1 MESFELVNHY
11 LDLSSDTLN
20 QITFDGSQSDNQ
32 LRLIFCLALEKSFDS
47 FADEIYKKENFN
59 IEKFSQ
65 MKPIS
70 KFRSIYDNYP
80 SYGLVNNQFRIDGFI
95 TLFNESFEKEIE
107 QDNFNLIT
115 SSSTNNLKKFISL
128 LDMYKQWI
136 NLFRKMH
143 EEC

>member
-11 LDLSSDTLN
+11 LDLSSDTLQ
-20 QITFDGSQSDNQ
+20 QIKFDGSQSDNQ

-95 TLFNESFEKEIE
+95 TLFNKSLEKEIE
-107 QDNFNLIT
+107 QDNLNLIT
-115 SSSTNNLKKFISL
+115 SSSTNSLKKFISL

>member
-1 MESFELVNHY
+1 VESFELVNHY
-11 LDLSSDTLN
+11 LDLSSDTLQ
-20 QITFDGSQSDNQ
+20 QIKFDGSQTDNQ

-70 KFRSIYDNYP
+70 KFRSMYDNYP
-80 SYGLVNNQFRIDGFI
+80 SYGLVNNQFRNDGFI
-95 TLFNESFEKEIE
+95 TLFKESFEKEIE
-107 QDNFNLIT
+107 QDNLNLIT
-115 SSSTNNLKKFISL
+115 SSSTNSLKKFISL

>member
-11 LDLSSDTLN
+11 LDLSSDTLQ
-20 QITFDGSQSDNQ
+20 QIKFDGSQSDNQ

-47 FADEIYKKENFN
+47 FADEIYKKENFE

-70 KFRSIYDNYP
+70 KFKSIHYNYP

-107 QDNFNLIT
+107 QDNLNLIT
-115 SSSTNNLKKFISL
+115 SSSTNSLKKFISL

>member
-1 MESFELVNHY
+1 
-11 LDLSSDTLN
+11 
-20 QITFDGSQSDNQ
+20 
-32 LRLIFCLALEKSFDS
+32 LEKSFDS

-65 MKPIS
+65 MKPFS

-80 SYGLVNNQFRIDGFI
+80 SYGLVNNQFRNDGFI
-95 TLFNESFEKEIE
+95 TLFKESFEKEIE
-107 QDNFNLIT
+107 QDNLNLIT
-115 SSSTNNLKKFISL
+115 SSSTNSLKKFISL
-128 LDMYKQWI
+128 LDIYKEWI

>member
-11 LDLSSDTLN
+11 LDLSSDTLQ
-20 QITFDGSQSDNQ
+20 QIKFDGSQSDNQ

-70 KFRSIYDNYP
+70 KFKSIQDNYP

-95 TLFNESFEKEIE
+95 TLFNKSLEKEIE
-107 QDNFNLIT
+107 QDNLNLIT
-115 SSSTNNLKKFISL
+115 SSSTNSLKKFISL

>member
-11 LDLSSDTLN
+11 LDLSSDTLQ
-20 QITFDGSQSDNQ
+20 QIKFDGSQTDNQ

-80 SYGLVNNQFRIDGFI
+80 SYGLVNNQFRNDGFI
-95 TLFNESFEKEIE
+95 TLFKESFEKEIE
-107 QDNFNLIT
+107 QDNLNLIT
-115 SSSTNNLKKFISL
+115 SSSTNSLKKFISL
-128 LDMYKQWI
+128 LNIYKEWI

>member
-11 LDLSSDTLN
+11 LDLSSDTLQ
-20 QITFDGSQSDNQ
+20 QIKFDGSQSDSQ
-32 LRLIFCLALEKSFDS
+32 SRLIFCLALEKSFDS

-65 MKPIS
+65 MKPFS

-80 SYGLVNNQFRIDGFI
+80 SYGLVNNQFRNDGFI
-95 TLFNESFEKEIE
+95 TLFKESFEKEIE
-107 QDNFNLIT
+107 QDNLNLIT
-115 SSSTNNLKKFISL
+115 SSSTNSLKKFISL

>member
-1 MESFELVNHY
+1 VESFELVNHY
-11 LDLSSDTLN
+11 LDLSSDTLQ
-20 QITFDGSQSDNQ
+20 QIKFDGSQTDNQ

-65 MKPIS
+65 MKPFS

-80 SYGLVNNQFRIDGFI
+80 SYGLVNNQFRNDGFI
-95 TLFNESFEKEIE
+95 TLFKESFEKEIE
-107 QDNFNLIT
+107 QDNLNLIT
-115 SSSTNNLKKFISL
+115 SSSTNSLKKFISL

>member
-11 LDLSSDTLN
+11 LDLSSDTLQ
-20 QITFDGSQSDNQ
+20 QIKFDGSQSDNQ

-47 FADEIYKKENFN
+47 FADEIYKKENFE

-70 KFRSIYDNYP
+70 KFKSILDNYP

-107 QDNFNLIT
+107 QDNLNLIT
-115 SSSTNNLKKFISL
+115 SSSTNSLKKFISL

-136 NLFRKMH
+136 NLFRKMN

>member
-11 LDLSSDTLN
+11 LDLSSDTLQ
-20 QITFDGSQSDNQ
+20 QIKFDGSQTDNQ

-80 SYGLVNNQFRIDGFI
+80 SYGLVNNQFRNDGFI
-95 TLFNESFEKEIE
+95 TLFKESFEKEIE
-107 QDNFNLIT
+107 QDNLNLIT
-115 SSSTNNLKKFISL
+115 SSSTNSLKKFISL
-128 LDMYKQWI
+128 LDIYKQWI

>member
-11 LDLSSDTLN
+11 LDLSSDTLQ
-20 QITFDGSQSDNQ
+20 QIKFDGSQTDNQ

-70 KFRSIYDNYP
+70 KFRSIYNNYP
-80 SYGLVNNQFRIDGFI
+80 SYGLVNNQFRNNGFI
-95 TLFNESFEKEIE
+95 TLFKESFEKEIE
-107 QDNFNLIT
+107 QDNLNLIT
-115 SSSTNNLKKFISL
+115 SSSTNSLKKFISL
-128 LDMYKQWI
+128 LDIYKEWI

>member
-11 LDLSSDTLN
+11 LDLSSDTLQ
-20 QITFDGSQSDNQ
+20 QIKFDGSQTDNQ

-59 IEKFSQ
+59 IEKFNQ

-70 KFRSIYDNYP
+70 KFRSIYNNYP
-80 SYGLVNNQFRIDGFI
+80 SYGLVNNQFRNNGFI
-95 TLFNESFEKEIE
+95 TLFKESFEKEIE
-107 QDNFNLIT
+107 QDNLNLIT
-115 SSSTNNLKKFISL
+115 SSSTNSLKKFISL
-128 LDMYKQWI
+128 LDIYKEWI

>member
-11 LDLSSDTLN
+11 LDLSSNTLN

-47 FADEIYKKENFN
+47 FADEIYKKENFE

-70 KFRSIYDNYP
+70 KFKSIRDNYP

-107 QDNFNLIT
+107 QDNLNLIT
-115 SSSTNNLKKFISL
+115 SSSTNSLKKFISL

>member
-11 LDLSSDTLN
+11 LDLSSDTLQ
-20 QITFDGSQSDNQ
+20 QIKFDGSQTDNQ

-59 IEKFSQ
+59 MEKFSQ

-80 SYGLVNNQFRIDGFI
+80 SYGLVNNQFRNDGFI
-95 TLFNESFEKEIE
+95 TLFKESFEKEIE
-107 QDNFNLIT
+107 QDNLNLIT
-115 SSSTNNLKKFISL
+115 SSSTNSLKKFISL
-128 LDMYKQWI
+128 LDMYKEWI

>member
-11 LDLSSDTLN
+11 LDLSSDTLQ
-20 QITFDGSQSDNQ
+20 QIKFDGSQTDNQ

-59 IEKFSQ
+59 IEKFNQ

-80 SYGLVNNQFRIDGFI
+80 SYGLVNNQFRNDGFI
-95 TLFNESFEKEIE
+95 TLFKESFEKEIE
-107 QDNFNLIT
+107 QDNLNLIT
-115 SSSTNNLKKFISL
+115 SSSTNSLKKFISL
-128 LDMYKQWI
+128 LNIYKEWI

>member
-11 LDLSSDTLN
+11 LDLSSDTLQ
-20 QITFDGSQSDNQ
+20 QIKFDGSQSDNQ
-32 LRLIFCLALEKSFDS
+32 LRLIFCLALEISFDS
-47 FADEIYKKENFN
+47 FADEIYKKENFE

-70 KFRSIYDNYP
+70 KFKSIHDNYP
-80 SYGLVNNQFRIDGFI
+80 FYGLVNNQFRIDGFI

-107 QDNFNLIT
+107 QDNLNLIT
-115 SSSTNNLKKFISL
+115 SSSTNSLKKFISL
-128 LDMYKQWI
+128 LDIYKQLI

>member
-1 MESFELVNHY
+1 VESFELVNHY
-11 LDLSSDTLN
+11 LDLSSDTLQ
-20 QITFDGSQSDNQ
+20 QIEFDGSQSDNQ

-95 TLFNESFEKEIE
+95 TLFKESFEKEIE
-107 QDNFNLIT
+107 QDNLNLIT
-115 SSSTNNLKKFISL
+115 TSSTNSLKKFISL

>member
-11 LDLSSDTLN
+11 LDLSSDTLQ
-20 QITFDGSQSDNQ
+20 QIKFDGSQTDNQ

-70 KFRSIYDNYP
+70 KFRSVYDNYP
-80 SYGLVNNQFRIDGFI
+80 SYGLVNNQFRNDGFI
-95 TLFNESFEKEIE
+95 TLFKESFEKEIE
-107 QDNFNLIT
+107 QDNLNLIT
-115 SSSTNNLKKFISL
+115 SSSTNSLKKFISL
-128 LDMYKQWI
+128 LDIYKEWI

>member
-11 LDLSSDTLN
+11 LDLSSDTLQ
-20 QITFDGSQSDNQ
+20 QIKFDGSQSDNQ

-70 KFRSIYDNYP
+70 KFKSIYDNYP

-107 QDNFNLIT
+107 QDNLNLIT
-115 SSSTNNLKKFISL
+115 SSGTNSLKKFISL

>member
-1 MESFELVNHY
+1 VESFELVNHY
-11 LDLSSDTLN
+11 LDLSSDTLQ
-20 QITFDGSQSDNQ
+20 QIKFDGSQTDNQ

-80 SYGLVNNQFRIDGFI
+80 SYGLVNNQFRNDGFI
-95 TLFNESFEKEIE
+95 TLFKESFEKEIE
-107 QDNFNLIT
+107 QDNLNLIT
-115 SSSTNNLKKFISL
+115 SSSTNSLKKFISL

>member
-11 LDLSSDTLN
+11 LDLSSDTLQ
-20 QITFDGSQSDNQ
+20 QIKFDGSQTDNQ

-70 KFRSIYDNYP
+70 KFRSMYDNYP
-80 SYGLVNNQFRIDGFI
+80 SYGLVNNQFRNDGFI
-95 TLFNESFEKEIE
+95 TLFKESFEKEIE
-107 QDNFNLIT
+107 QDNLNLIT
-115 SSSTNNLKKFISL
+115 SSSTNSLKKFISL

>member
-11 LDLSSDTLN
+11 LDLSSDTLQ
-20 QITFDGSQSDNQ
+20 QIKFDGSQTDNQ

-59 IEKFSQ
+59 IEKFNQ

-80 SYGLVNNQFRIDGFI
+80 SYGLVNNQFRNDGFI
-95 TLFNESFEKEIE
+95 TLFKESFEKEIE
-107 QDNFNLIT
+107 QDNLNLIT
-115 SSSTNNLKKFISL
+115 SSSTNSLKKFISL
-128 LDMYKQWI
+128 LDTYKQWI

>member
-20 QITFDGSQSDNQ
+20 QITCDGSHSDNQ

-47 FADEIYKKENFN
+47 FADEIYKKENFV

-70 KFRSIYDNYP
+70 KFKSIHDNYP

-107 QDNFNLIT
+107 QDNLNLIT
-115 SSSTNNLKKFISL
+115 SSSTNSLKKFISL

-136 NLFRKMH
+136 NLFRKLH

>member
-11 LDLSSDTLN
+11 LDLSSDTLQ
-20 QITFDGSQSDNQ
+20 QIKFDGSQSDNQ

-65 MKPIS
+65 MKPFS

-107 QDNFNLIT
+107 QDNLNLIT
-115 SSSTNNLKKFISL
+115 SSSTNSLKKFISL

>member
-11 LDLSSDTLN
+11 LDLSSDTLQ
-20 QITFDGSQSDNQ
+20 QIKFDGSQSDNQ

-47 FADEIYKKENFN
+47 FADEIYKKENFE

-65 MKPIS
+65 MKPIP
-70 KFRSIYDNYP
+70 KFKSIYDNYP

-107 QDNFNLIT
+107 QDNLNLIT
-115 SSSTNNLKKFISL
+115 SSSTNSLKKFISL

>member
-11 LDLSSDTLN
+11 LDLSSDTLQ
-20 QITFDGSQSDNQ
+20 QIKFDGSQNDNQ

-47 FADEIYKKENFN
+47 FADEIYKKENFE

-70 KFRSIYDNYP
+70 KFKSIHDNYP
-80 SYGLVNNQFRIDGFI
+80 AYGLVNNQFRIDGFI
-95 TLFNESFEKEIE
+95 TLFNKSFEKEIE
-107 QDNFNLIT
+107 QDNLNLIT
-115 SSSTNNLKKFISL
+115 SSSTNSLKKFISL
-128 LDMYKQWI
+128 LDMYKQWS

>member
-11 LDLSSDTLN
+11 LDLSSDTLQ
-20 QITFDGSQSDNQ
+20 QIKFDGSQTDNQ

-80 SYGLVNNQFRIDGFI
+80 SYGLVNNQFRNDGFI
-95 TLFNESFEKEIE
+95 TLFKESFEKEIE
-107 QDNFNLIT
+107 QDNLNLIT
-115 SSSTNNLKKFISL
+115 SSSTNSLKKFISL